1 MDFNDL
7 QMTCTRLV
15 STWIRYPLSFWGN
28 QRQQRRRQQNLFLEG
43 CAMLTQ
49 PKKSYAYKMYH
60 YQKQDNNNTAIKVS
74 VTKCHGTY
82 TEKDKTEEIFGK
94 RFCCLTGGRQAWL
107 KGECP
112 RKMHRFSSDMS
123 WLPGPTSL
131 HHNGLLSLSKTRGNC
146 KSFLEISHLE

>member
-1 MDFNDL
+1 
-7 QMTCTRLV
+7 
-15 STWIRYPLSFWGN
+15 
-28 QRQQRRRQQNLFLEG
+28 
-43 CAMLTQ
+43 
-49 PKKSYAYKMYH
+49 MYH
-60 YQKQDNNNTAIKVS
+60 YQNQDNNNTVIKVS
-74 VTKCHGTY
+74 VTKCHGTH

-146 KSFLEISHLE
+146 KSFFENFYLEYELLKGWIHRALILICKCLRLSLMASWKNHGFFRR